1 MINISFQVAGLVNVL
16 VILTVFLVQKKIFF
30 KTTRQLFRI
39 IGLLLLNLGL
49 DIFSLVLIEYYEDT
63 FFTSFICKSYLVT
76 IPLLSYMAFDYIIY
90 DIYKNNVA
98 LYRLLYRILT
108 PVGIVLALLTYAC
121 PIKIINEPGFG
132 KDVTSGV
139 AIIWIYIWSIA
150 CLSVAFALTF
160 VGKKKMTFKRA
171 TATRI
176 WILCWVIAAFIQL
189 IWNYVLDMNYDLL
202 LVGFGCSI
210 GVVVLYISLEN
221 HGFYINKTLGMF
233 NRQAALDYV
242 GETYYRNERFGV
254 LFVVLDNRFPA
265 LNDYDERK
273 ALFLRFAD
281 DVSMVNKG
289 GYIFYYE
296 LNTFIIMRKDIDFGA
311 CIETIN
317 QKYRE
322 LNPLFVNIA
331 DPYALQTPIKIF
343 NIAHDIITKTHPDID
358 TRVIM
363 CNDDYIRRLE
373 SRVRNEEK
381 IEKLI
386 NSGRTVV
393 VFQPIYSIEEHKFT
407 AAEALVRLQ
416 EEDMNIMMPSDFIP
430 YAESSGLIVRL
441 GRDIFK
447 NVCELLSKFDI
458 EQYGMHY
465 IEVNLSIVQLQQENM
480 ADDFIQL
487 MNEYNV
493 PANRI
498 NFEVTESSYSKNHLV
513 LQNINKLIE
522 NGSSISLDDFGTGSS
537 NLEYIISVPA
547 DIIKFDKMMV
557 QAYFTDNN
565 TKLVMN
571 DIIKMIKSL
580 NKKIV
585 FEGIEELHQLEEAE
599 KLLVDYIQGFYF
611 SKPLYD
617 DDFMDFIKS
626 QEYNKDLN

>member
-16 VILTVFLVQKKIFF
+16 VILVIFLTQKKIFF

-39 IGLLLLNLGL
+39 IGLLILNLGL
-49 DIFSLVLIEYYEDT
+49 DILSLILIEYYEDA
-63 FFTSFICKSYLVT
+63 FFTVFICKSYLVT
-76 IPLLSYMAFDYIIY
+76 LPLISYMALDYVIY
-90 DIYKNNVA
+90 DIYKANVS
-98 LYRLLYRILT
+98 LYRILYRALT
-108 PVGIVLALLTYAC
+108 PIGIVLALLTYAC
-121 PIKIINEPGFG
+121 PINVINEPGFG
-132 KDVTSGV
+132 KDVTSGF
-139 AIIWIYIWSIA
+139 AITWIYICSIA
-150 CLSVAFALTF
+150 CLAVAFALTF
-160 VGKKKMTFKRA
+160 VGKHKMTQKRA
-171 TATRI
+171 YATRV
-176 WILCWVIAAFIQL
+176 WILCWIVASLIQL
-189 IWNYVLDMNYDLL
+189 LWNYILEMNHYLL

-221 HGFYINKTLGMF
+221 HGFYINKTLGIF

-242 GETYYRNERFGV
+242 RETYYRNERFGL
-254 LFVVLDNRFPA
+254 LFVVFDNRLPA

-273 ALFLRFAD
+273 SIFLRFID
-281 DVSMVNKG
+281 EVSRVNRG

-296 LNTFIIMRKDIDFGA
+296 TNTFVIMRKDIDFGA
-311 CIETIN
+311 CIEAIN
-317 QKYRE
+317 HGYRE
-322 LNPLFVNIA
+322 LNPLYVNIA
-331 DPYALQTPIKIF
+331 DPYSVDTPIKIF

-363 CNDDYIRRLE
+363 CNDDYIKRLE
-373 SRVRNEEK
+373 NRVKSEEK

-386 NSGRTVV
+386 NSGRTLVV
-393 VFQPIYSIEEHKFT
+393 LQPIYSIEEHKFT

-430 YAESSGLIVRL
+430 YAEASGLIVRL
-441 GRDIFK
+441 GRDVFK
-447 NVCELLSKFDI
+447 SVCELLKRFDI
-458 EQYGMHY
+458 EKYGMHY

-480 ADDFIQL
+480 ADDFIAL
-487 MNEYNV
+487 MKEYGI
-493 PANRI
+493 PSNRF

-557 QAYFTDNN
+557 QAYFTDSN

-617 DDFMDFIKS
+617 DDFMEFIKS
-626 QEYNKDLN
+626 QEYNQDVE